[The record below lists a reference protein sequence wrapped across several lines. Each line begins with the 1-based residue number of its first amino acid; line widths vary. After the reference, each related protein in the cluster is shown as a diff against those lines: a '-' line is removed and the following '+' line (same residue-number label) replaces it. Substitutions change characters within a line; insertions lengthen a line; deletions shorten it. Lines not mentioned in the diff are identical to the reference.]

1 MRMGTVWYIL
11 LFIIPYREWS
21 CVWAGHIWL
30 GTPEWIK
37 YEILLLE
44 YCSFSID
51 EVTNTGPS
59 FSLCLAYDTRL
70 TCMSLLWHVI
80 SAQET
85 AAKTKSKVSKGLR
98 LVDCVCG
105 ICLCVS
111 VYAGPAP
118 VRACRGQRGPS
129 GVLWSFSTLFPKTGS
144 VTELEAAG
152 EPQRS
157 SFSTPHPACW
167 GYGHACPCLTFHI
180 HSEDPHTEAHTFEAS
195 ALPHGTN
202 STVLITIFLNLVLL
216 Y

>member
-1 MRMGTVWYIL
+1 MKLCLSRTHMAGDSRMNQIWDSSVGIL
-11 LFIIPYREWS
+11 FFFHRWSHKHRAII
-21 CVWAGHIWL
+21 
-30 GTPEWIK
+30 
-37 YEILLLE
+37 
-44 YCSFSID
+44 
-51 EVTNTGPS
+51 
-59 FSLCLAYDTRL
+59 FSLPC
-70 TCMSLLWHVI
+70 LWHTSDMYVTSVI

-85 AAKTKSKVSKGLR
+85 AAKTKSIASKGLR

-111 VYAGPAP
+111 VYAGLAP
-118 VRACRGQRGPS
+118 VRTCRGQRGPL

-157 SFSTPHPACW
+157 SFSTPYPASW

>member
-59 FSLCLAYDTRL
+59 FSHCLAYDTRL

-85 AAKTKSKVSKGLR
+85 AAKTKSIVSKGLR
-98 LVDCVCG
+98 LVDCVCVAYA
-105 ICLCVS
+105 CVFLCMQARHLCVH
-111 VYAGPAP
+111 AE
-118 VRACRGQRGPS
+118 VRGDLQVSC
-129 GVLWSFSTLFPKTGS
+129 
-144 VTELEAAG
+144 
-152 EPQRS
+152 
-157 SFSTPHPACW
+157 
-167 GYGHACPCLTFHI
+167 GH
-180 HSEDPHTEAHTFEAS
+180 S
-195 ALPHGTN
+195 
-202 STVLITIFLNLVLL
+202 LL
-216 Y
+216 YSPRQALSLNWKQPVSPSDLLSPPPIPHAGAMGMPVHA